1 MLVSPDS
8 LFLRPHERVHCYGSS
23 GNIDTRSPM
32 ASAEHAPVMSAM
44 RWRSSVTDVLTTVI
58 ETLRVRGSVFCRS
71 ELRSPWGMSLQARGV
86 AHFHVVER
94 GRCVLRLRGMRHPV
108 HLDTGDLVMVPRDG
122 GHVLSDP
129 EVVPARAMIAVE
141 ELDSHGAC
149 RYLCN
154 AGRGVETR
162 LICGAFRFE
171 RDHVHPLLSLLPP
184 LIHLP
189 SADGHVP
196 EWLEATVRLLAAETR
211 APRAGTETIVT
222 RLTDVI
228 FVQLLRAWAEKLPVG
243 QGGWL
248 GALRD
253 PQIGAALGLVHR
265 EPHKPWTIA
274 TLAAAVGSSRSP
286 FAARFRELVGEPPLA
301 YLTRWRMQSA
311 AALLGDGRLTVAE
324 IADRVGYE
332 SSPAFSKAFKRRTG
346 ASPFSWRRRGRPS

>member
-1 MLVSPDS
+1 MS
-8 LFLRPHERVHCYGSS
+8 
-23 GNIDTRSPM
+23 
-32 ASAEHAPVMSAM
+32 SAERAKAVSAM
-44 RWRSSVTDVLTTVI
+44 RWRSSGTDVLTTVI

-86 AHFHVVER
+86 AHFHLVER
-94 GRCVLRLRGMRHPV
+94 GRCVLRMRGMRHAV
-108 HLDTGDLVMVPRDG
+108 HLDTGDLVMVPHDR

-141 ELDSHGAC
+141 ELDSQGAC
-149 RYLCN
+149 WYLCN
-154 AGRGVETR
+154 SGRGAETR
-162 LICGAFRFE
+162 LVCGAFQFE
-171 RDHVHPLLSLLPP
+171 RDHLHPLLSLLPP

-189 SADGHVP
+189 WTDGLVP
-196 EWLEATVRLLAAETR
+196 DWLEATVRLLAAETR

-228 FVQLLRAWAEKLPVG
+228 FVQLLRAWAETLPVG

-253 PQIGAALGLVHR
+253 QQVGAALGLIHC
-265 EPHKPWTIA
+265 EPQKPWTIA

-286 FAARFRELVGEPPLA
+286 FAARFRELVGEPPLT

-311 AALLGDGRLTVAE
+311 AALLGEGRLTVAE
-324 IADRVGYE
+324 IAERVGYE
-332 SSPAFSKAFKRRTG
+332 SLPAFGKAFKRRTG
-346 ASPFSWRRRGRPS
+346 GSPSSWRRRRRPQ

>member
-1 MLVSPDS
+1 
-8 LFLRPHERVHCYGSS
+8 
-23 GNIDTRSPM
+23 M
-32 ASAEHAPVMSAM
+32 ASAERATVVSAM

-71 ELRSPWGMSLQARGV
+71 ELRPPWGMSLQARGV

-108 HLDTGDLVMVPRDG
+108 RLDTGDLVMVPRDG

-129 EVVPARAMIAVE
+129 EVVPSRAMIAVE

-189 SADGHVP
+189 SADGQVP

-228 FVQLLRAWAEKLPVG
+228 FVQLLRAWAERLPIG

-253 PQIGAALGLVHR
+253 PQIGAALGLIHR

-286 FAARFRELVGEPPLA
+286 FAARFRELVGEPPLT
-301 YLTRWRMQSA
+301 YLTQWRMQSA
-311 AALLGDGRLTVAE
+311 AALLGEGMLTLGE
-324 IADRVGYE
+324 IAERVGYE
-332 SSPAFSKAFKRRTG
+332 SLPAFSKAFKRRTG
-346 ASPFSWRRRGRPS
+346 GSPSSWRRRWRPGQATALSR

>member
-1 MLVSPDS
+1 MS
-8 LFLRPHERVHCYGSS
+8 
-23 GNIDTRSPM
+23 
-32 ASAEHAPVMSAM
+32 SAERTTVESAL
-44 RWRSSVTDVLTTVI
+44 RWRSSTTDVLTTVI
-58 ETLRVRGSVFCRS
+58 ETLRIRGSVFCRS

-86 AHFHVVER
+86 AHFHLVER
-94 GRCVLRLRGMRHPV
+94 GRCVLRLRGMRYPV
-108 HLDTGDLVMVPRDG
+108 PLEAGDLVMVPHDR
-122 GHVLSDP
+122 GHFLSDP

-141 ELDSHGAC
+141 ELDSQGAC

-154 AGRGVETR
+154 SGRGAETR

-189 SADGHVP
+189 SADGQMP

-228 FVQLLRAWAEKLPVG
+228 FVQLLRAWAERLPVG
-243 QGGWL
+243 EGGWL

-286 FAARFRELVGEPPLA
+286 FAARFHEMVGEPPLA

-311 AALLGDGRLTVAE
+311 AALLGDGSLTLADIAE
-324 IADRVGYE
+324 RVGYE
-332 SSPAFSKAFKRRTG
+332 SLPAFSKAFKRQTG
-346 ASPFSWRRRGRPS
+346 GSPSSWRRRGRPS